1 MASPNK
7 QTLLRDMRAA
17 RAELLK
23 AIDSLD
29 PHTPLTADGW
39 RLHDVIGHIA
49 SWDREALAAVQA
61 FIGDDEPYL
70 IDDYSSVDEWND
82 AQMERKAGWPP
93 AQVRMD
99 FHMVRRE
106 LENLLDKFDDETLQ
120 TEIPFPW
127 HKRGTIYRLF
137 EIVCVEHDREHAEL
151 IRAWRL
157 AHENGRAK

>member
-1 MASPNK
+1 MANPNK
-7 QTLLRDMRAA
+7 VALLRDMRDA
-17 RAELLK
+17 RQELLD

-29 PHTPLTADGW
+29 PHTPLTSEGW

-61 FIGDDEPYL
+61 FVGGDDPYL
-70 IDDYSSVDEWND
+70 IDEYSSVDEWNE

-120 TEIPFPW
+120 TEIAFPW

-137 EIVCVEHDREHAEL
+137 EITCVEHDREHAEL

-157 AHENGRAK
+157 AHENGHPD